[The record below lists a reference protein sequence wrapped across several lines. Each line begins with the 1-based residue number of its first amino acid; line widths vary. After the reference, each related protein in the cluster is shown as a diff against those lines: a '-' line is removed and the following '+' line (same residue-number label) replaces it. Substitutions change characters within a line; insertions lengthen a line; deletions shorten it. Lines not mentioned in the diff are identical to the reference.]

1 MTSSYLK
8 CFKSRHLETTNF
20 GDRLVGD
27 GVDVFWF
34 EESPALAYYSF
45 VNLVLMLFL
54 LLLGF
59 WKRES
64 MNLSFK
70 RFMLMAWQTS
80 VLLVATSVTVT
91 GITRITMF
99 WAVLHSCSEF
109 VMIYSIILTEKK
121 VTKPFT
127 IGFFVFGGIYFLIDL
142 TLALALPLGEAYS
155 IVAGMGGPI
164 DIAVFIG
171 WIILYHRKKIRIA
184 PMLTFL
190 LHTVYIALL
199 FMNCFVIPWGRVS
212 GLLINT
218 VAVFF
223 AAMPAN
229 KGSWRFVEFT
239 QNLLKDDAEL
249 TKAPTQMNKPVET
262 TPPDS
267 EGSEG
272 EKTEEMPD
280 F

>member
-1 MTSSYLK
+1 
-8 CFKSRHLETTNF
+8 
-20 GDRLVGD
+20 
-27 GVDVFWF
+27 
-34 EESPALAYYSF
+34 
-45 VNLVLMLFL
+45 
-54 LLLGF
+54 
-59 WKRES
+59 

-70 RFMLMAWQTS
+70 RFMLMVWQTS
-80 VLLVATSVTVT
+80 VLLVAISVTVT

-99 WAVLHSCSEF
+99 WAVLHSSSEF

-127 IGFFVFGGIYFLIDL
+127 IGFFVIGGIYFLIDL
-142 TLALALPLGEAYS
+142 ILAMVAPLEKAYT

-164 DIAVFIG
+164 DIIVFIG
-171 WIILYHRKKIRIA
+171 WIILFHRKKIKIA
-184 PMLTFL
+184 PMITFL

-218 VAVFF
+218 LAVFF

-239 QNLLKDDAEL
+239 HNFLKDDEEL
-249 TKAPTQMNKPVET
+249 AKAPTQLNKPVET

-267 EGSEG
+267 EDSEG